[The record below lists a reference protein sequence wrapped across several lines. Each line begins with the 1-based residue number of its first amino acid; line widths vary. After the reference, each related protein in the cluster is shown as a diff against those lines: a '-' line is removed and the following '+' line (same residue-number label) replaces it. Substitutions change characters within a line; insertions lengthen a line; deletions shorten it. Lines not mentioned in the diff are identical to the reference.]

1 MFAFWSWV
9 AGAAAG
15 CRCKVRLSDCCLR
28 FGAARCCPVPGFF
41 SFSLL
46 VLRSRRAL
54 VGWYAFRPWPCFGC
68 VSFFLCY
75 TCGGAVSSKKTAPA
89 ETATHKQQHQQRNL
103 LVLLVLLLLLLLL
116 LALTGAAS
124 HPLLIFEGDFKGKK
138 CMLTARAHC
147 FLEFSNFLWF
157 VEFIGARKES
167 LQKTM
172 LVMWLQRRDV
182 RSVFHS
188 ACHTRC
194 AFSGVMW
201 VKSTTCRW
209 N

>member
-9 AGAAAG
+9 AGATAG

-75 TCGGAVSSKKTAPA
+75 TCGGAVSSKNSTSRNSNAQAAAPA
-89 ETATHKQQHQQRNL
+89 ANL

-124 HPLLIFEGDFKGKK
+124 HPLLIFEGDFKGK
-138 CMLTARAHC
+138 
-147 FLEFSNFLWF
+147 
-157 VEFIGARKES
+157 
-167 LQKTM
+167 
-172 LVMWLQRRDV
+172 
-182 RSVFHS
+182 SV
-188 ACHTRC
+188 C
-194 AFSGVMW
+194 
-201 VKSTTCRW
+201 
-209 N
+209 